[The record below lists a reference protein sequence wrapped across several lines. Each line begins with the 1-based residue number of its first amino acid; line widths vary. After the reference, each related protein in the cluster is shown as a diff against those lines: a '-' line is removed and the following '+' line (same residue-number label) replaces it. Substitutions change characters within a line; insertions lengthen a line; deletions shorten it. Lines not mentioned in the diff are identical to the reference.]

1 MLTRP
6 VLTSSSPTDQADRAY
21 RLVCLGVL
29 FVGLTPLASL
39 SAAQAQEATSAV
51 AASALVIPE
60 GNVSEGEA
68 SIASIGLRRGITEVE
83 GVRFIHPVDVLSPA
97 ETTEDLQFGLEE
109 LESRADQLRDG
120 DARDVAESTDALVTL
135 FEEHLD
141 AVRREQLV
149 DVYMLNA
156 LARCRMGQQ
165 RECESRLARVF
176 VFREGHTFDPERYP
190 AELQSTF
197 DRVQAR
203 VTGGARTSLEVITE
217 PAGAE
222 IYIDGRSYGPSPA
235 RADDLLIGDHY
246 VTVKMLDRMR
256 LVRRVTAAR
265 TGGTVE
271 LTLEPNPRARLV
283 ASPEAL
289 ASIAGELGESRA
301 GPNLRSL
308 GSTLGAAQVVVA
320 RLVRA
325 EGATTL
331 DAYLYDVRTRFMLA
345 HRETEIDSSEE
356 GIEQARLL
364 AIELYQGVDLSG
376 TVAVVEETGPERRA
390 EPWEEWWFWTSI
402 GAAVVAVG
410 VGVGVGV
417 GLATQGP
424 AVPEGWVRIE
434 GTVP

>member
-1 MLTRP
+1 MRAIASSLLGLLL
-6 VLTSSSPTDQADRAY
+6 VLALARAP
-21 RLVCLGVL
+21 R
-29 FVGLTPLASL
+29 AE
-39 SAAQAQEATSAV
+39 AQEGVSAV
-51 AASALVIPE
+51 ASSALVIPE
-60 GNVSEGEA
+60 GNVTEGEA

-109 LESRADQLRDG
+109 LEARANQLRDG
-120 DARDVAESTDALVTL
+120 DASDVAESTDALIEL
-135 FEEHLD
+135 FEQHLD

-149 DVYMLNA
+149 DAYMINA

-165 RECESRLARVF
+165 RECESRLGRVF
-176 VFREGHTFDPERYP
+176 VFREGHTYDAERYP
-190 AELQSTF
+190 PDHQATF

-203 VTGGARTSLEVITE
+203 VTGGARTTLEVETE

-222 IYIDGRSYGPSPA
+222 VYIDGRSYGPSPA
-235 RADDLLIGDHY
+235 RADDLLVGDHY
-246 VTVKMLDRMR
+246 VTIKMLDRVR

-265 TGGTVE
+265 SGSRVQ
-271 LTLEPNPRARLV
+271 LDLDPNPRARLV

-289 ASIAGELGESRA
+289 AAIAAELGENRA
-301 GPNLRSL
+301 GPNIRSL
-308 GSTLGAAQVVVA
+308 GTTLGTAQVVVA

-325 EGATTL
+325 DGATTL
-331 DAYLYDVRTRFMLA
+331 DAYLYDVRTRFLLA
-345 HRETEIDSSEE
+345 HREAAIEDSEE

-364 AIELYQGVDLSG
+364 AVELYQGVDLSG
-376 TVAVVEETGPERRA
+376 SVAVVEETGPERRP

-417 GLATQGP
+417 GIASQGP
-424 AVPEGWVRIE
+424 AVPEGWTRIE